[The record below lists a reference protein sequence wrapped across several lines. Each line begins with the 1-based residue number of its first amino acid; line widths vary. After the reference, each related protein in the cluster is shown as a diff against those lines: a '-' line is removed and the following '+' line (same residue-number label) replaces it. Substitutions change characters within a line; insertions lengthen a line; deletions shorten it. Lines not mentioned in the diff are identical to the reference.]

1 MTDEEIADLLPG
13 VSYAR
18 AITDGIAK
26 RCHPQRNT
34 PHEISL
40 ARAEA
45 NNLARFID
53 WSVLPLLKDPEAW
66 QEMKAYHRVQARL
79 FRFGK
84 SDELHG
90 DFSDQIEPHQVL
102 LANFDEFARR
112 MEEAAERME
121 RAAEGRGC
129 GRQLPEQAKP
139 HRAWFSRGGRR
150 EEVAR

>member
-13 VSYAR
+13 VSYASTL
-18 AITDGIAK
+18 ADGIAK

-53 WSVLPLLKDPEAW
+53 WSVLPLLTTPEAW
-66 QEMKAYHRVQARL
+66 QERKAYQRVQARL
-79 FRFGK
+79 FRFGTTE
-84 SDELHG
+84 ELHG
-90 DFSDQIEPHQVL
+90 DFPAEIDPHQVL
-102 LANFDEFARR
+102 LANFDEAARR

-121 RAAEGRGC
+121 RAASVRGR
-129 GRQLPEQAKP
+129 GRQLATKPTP
-139 HRAWFSRGGRR
+139 HRAWFSQAGRG